1 MKTNALKFV
10 GVAVFA
16 LGTASASAGPC
27 TTEIDS
33 LVRILSAKDAGSGP
47 TPGAGGTQPALPPS
61 AQHPPT
67 ASMNQAASGTATSP
81 QDVRGQTA
89 GQASV
94 SQGARDAPAQ
104 RPPTAVMGQAT
115 ESQRAPVAA
124 DQHPPT
130 AAMSEATRTQGA
142 ASSSASGQNTSEA
155 SHALNRARMFDQQ
168 GREAECMEA
177 VRQARQLAG
186 P

>member
-1 MKTNALKFV
+1 MKTNALKLIS
-10 GVAVFA
+10 VAVFA

-27 TTEIDS
+27 TTEIDG
-33 LVRILSAKDAGSGP
+33 LVRILAAKDAGSGP
-47 TPGAGGTQPALPPS
+47 TPGAGGTQPASPPS

-67 ASMNQAASGTATSP
+67 ASMNQAASGTATSA
-81 QDVRGQTA
+81 QDARGQTA
-89 GQASV
+89 GQAPASQ
-94 SQGARDAPAQ
+94 QGARDTPAQ
-104 RPPTAVMGQAT
+104 HPPTAVMGQAT
-115 ESQRAPVAA
+115 ESQRAPAA
-124 DQHPPT
+124 AGQHPPT

-142 ASSSASGQNTSEA
+142 ASSASGQNTSEA
-155 SHALNRARMFDQQ
+155 SLALNRARMFDQQ